1 MKIMPYSKSHRAPA
15 IAHASDGKIGKSF
28 GFTLIE
34 LLVVIA
40 IIAILA
46 AILFPVF
53 AKVREKARQTSCVSN
68 LKQIGLALA
77 QYTQDNEET
86 LPYARIDG
94 LTNGPIPWHAAI
106 YPYVK
111 STQVFKCPDNP
122 ATSNITNTPNAA
134 TGAPGIP
141 VSYVAVGGDTVGG
154 SQSFYGGPVAMPY
167 FIAGS
172 GCCSAPAAAIAQ
184 FVAPAT
190 TILVGETRST
200 YAAPR
205 QDPEFWTNPTDM
217 RMQGHSGQTNFL
229 FADGHVKSMK
239 PTATLTSTLSMWN
252 VNNTVPTNNS
262 LAIDLAAEQVN
273 TTDGF

>member
-1 MKIMPYSKSHRAPA
+1 LQLMLSSQSNS
-15 IAHASDGKIGKSF
+15 IATHTSDVKARIQK

-68 LKQIGLALA
+68 LKQIGMGLA
-77 QYTQDNEET
+77 QYSQDNEET
-86 LPYARIDG
+86 LPYARND
-94 LTNGPIPWHAAI
+94 TFSPAVPWHAAI

-122 ATSNITNTPNAA
+122 ANVNINNTPNASM
-134 TGAPGIP
+134 GVPGIP
-141 VSYVAVGGDTVGG
+141 VSYVAVGGDTIGG
-154 SQSFYGGPVAMPY
+154 SQSFYGGPVPMPY
-167 FIAGS
+167 YIATN

-184 FVAPAT
+184 LIAPAT
-190 TILVGETRST
+190 TIIVGETRSNYGT
-200 YAAPR
+200 PR

-217 RMQGHSGQTNFL
+217 RMQGHTGSTNFL
-229 FADGHVKSMK
+229 FADYHVKSMK
-239 PTATLTSTLSMWN
+239 PTATLTATMSMWN

-262 LAIDLAAEQVN
+262 LANILAAEQTN
-273 TTDGF
+273 TIDGF